1 MVRGRARPKLRVPK
15 QQQAYA
21 EERGGA
27 YRPSGAALTIQEV
40 LSLACN
46 PDAPTCPD
54 GARGV
59 WANLLH
65 EIHLVGTS
73 KQSSADC
80 K

>member
-40 LSLACN
+40 LAAIGSFACLTN
-46 PDAPTCPD
+46 QLPCTD
-54 GARGV
+54 G
-59 WANLLH
+59 
-65 EIHLVGTS
+65 S
-73 KQSSADC
+73 KDD
-80 K
+80 